1 MTFLHKTILKT
12 LITGSA
18 GFIGY
23 HLTLRLLNEGHEVV
37 GLDNIN
43 NYYPIGLKFDRLSE
57 LGIDKE
63 KIAYNQYLQSEKFP
77 GYKYIRLN
85 LEDNGKLNEVFRQEN
100 FGRVVNLA
108 AQVGVRYSFKNPY
121 AYVQSNIVGFSN
133 LLEACR
139 LNNIKHLVYA
149 SSSSVYGLNGKLPFS
164 VHDNV
169 DHPISFYAASKKSNE
184 LMAHTYSHLYG
195 IATTGLRF
203 FTVYGPWGRPDM
215 ALFNFTR
222 NILEGR
228 PIDVYNEGNME
239 RDFTYV
245 DDIVEG
251 IHRVLN
257 NPPKGN
263 PDWSGE
269 IPDPASSQ
277 SPYRVFNIGANKSV
291 KLLDFIREIERATGK
306 KAIMNLLPIQ
316 PGDVTRTWADVN
328 DLVSEMGYRPR
339 TTIREGIQTFVDWY
353 RSYYKI

>member
-1 MTFLHKTILKT
+1 MKT

-18 GFIGY
+18 GFIGF
-23 HLTLRLLNEGHEVV
+23 HLTRRLLEEGHEIV

-43 NYYPIGLKFDRLSE
+43 DYYPIGLKFDRLEE

-63 KIAYNQYLQSEKFP
+63 KIAYNQFLTSSKYPNF
-77 GYKYIRLN
+77 KYIKLN
-85 LEDNGKLNEVFRQEN
+85 LEDNEKINEVFEREQIDK
-100 FGRVVNLA
+100 VVNLA

-139 LNNIKHLVYA
+139 KNKIKHLVYA
-149 SSSSVYGLNGKLPFS
+149 SSSSVYGLNEKLPFS

-169 DHPISFYAASKKSNE
+169 DHPISFYAASKKTNE
-184 LMAHTYSHLYG
+184 LMAHTYSHLFG

-215 ALFNFTR
+215 ALFKFTR
-222 NILEGR
+222 NIIEGN
-228 PIDVYNEGNME
+228 PIDVYNNGIME

-251 IHRVLN
+251 LTRVLK

-269 IPDPASSQ
+269 KPDTASSKA
-277 SPYRVFNIGANKSV
+277 PYRIFNIGANQSI
-291 KLLDFIREIERATGK
+291 KLLDFIHEIEKATGK
-306 KAIMNLLPIQ
+306 TAKLNLMPMQ
-316 PGDVTRTWADVN
+316 PGDVTKTWADV
-328 DLVSEMGYRPR
+328 SELITELGYQPQ
-339 TTIREGIQTFVDWY
+339 TSVKTGIQEFVNWY
-353 RSYYKI
+353 RAYYKM